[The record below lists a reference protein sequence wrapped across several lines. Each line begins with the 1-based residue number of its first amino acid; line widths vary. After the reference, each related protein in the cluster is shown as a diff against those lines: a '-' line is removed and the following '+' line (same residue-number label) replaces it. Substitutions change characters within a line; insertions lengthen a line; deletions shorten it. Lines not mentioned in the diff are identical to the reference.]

1 MVLDYNTISYKKK
14 TELQRQDRINNLLN
28 LLPSFCSAYELNLRQ
43 TAVIKT
49 RMEYLQD
56 IYTFFRFLK
65 LKNPSIVDIKEDI
78 TTDLLEKLNG
88 FDFDEYSTWLID
100 YKFDP
105 NDETE
110 ELKHNSNVTRKRKF
124 ASIKSLFHFLYTRE
138 YISCNPSEKAVVP
151 RVRKKKRN
159 DIRILEDNESEAFL
173 KAIDDEI
180 KTSKERLDKYMATDK
195 QVPKQVQMAPFLA
208 LRDKAIVYL
217 FLGTGLRVSEL
228 CAIDCAN
235 ISDLGYINVI
245 RKEDSDEDKTTDKVY
260 IGDEVRSVLYDYID
274 NARDNIGP
282 GLDNYD
288 ALFLS
293 SKHERITT
301 RGVELMIK
309 KYADRSLG
317 KDNGITPHKLRATF
331 GTKLYAATKDLS
343 LTSVAMNH
351 SSIEVTA
358 SYYLQEDRNAK
369 EKAGAVM
376 DEILGGYN
384 K

>member
-1 MVLDYNTISYKKK
+1 MLENYNTISYKEKVSQ
-14 TELQRQDRINNLLN
+14 QRQDRISSLLAM
-28 LLPSFCSAYELNLRQ
+28 LPDYCSAYELYLRNN
-43 TAVIKT
+43 AVIKT

-56 IYTFFRFLK
+56 IHTFFRFLC
-65 LKNPSIVDIKEDI
+65 LKNPSINTPKEVK
-78 TTDLLEKLNG
+78 LEQLEKLNG
-88 FDFDEYSTWLID
+88 FDFDEYSSWLVD

-124 ASIKSLFHFLYTRE
+124 ASIKSLFHFLYVRD
-138 YISCNPSEKAVVP
+138 YISCNPSEKAIVP

-159 DIRILEDNESEAFL
+159 DIKILEDNECNAFL

-180 KTSKERLDKYMATDK
+180 KTSKEHLDTYISLNKK
-195 QVPKQVQMAPFLA
+195 PPKLIQMAPFLA
-208 LRDKAIVYL
+208 IRDKAIVYL

-235 ISDLGYINVI
+235 ISNLGYINVI

-274 NARDNIGP
+274 NARDNIGA

-317 KDNGITPHKLRATF
+317 KDNSITPHKLRATF

-376 DEILGGYN
+376 NEILGGYS